1 MAEVILKPR
10 RAQPFFGGHPWLF
23 SGAIARVAGTANLG
37 DEVVVRSHEG
47 EFVARGLFN
56 SNSQIQVRIYCR
68 EDAPLDADFWQS
80 RIRAAVS
87 LRRDQLGLCGAGQAC
102 RIVFSEADG
111 LSGLIVDR
119 FDEWLLVQFGSAA
132 LATRQPMI
140 LEALRNELEP
150 RGIWLRTEKGLREAE
165 GWEPTDGLAWGVP
178 PPRPILIT
186 ENELV
191 YAVDV
196 VEGQKT
202 GFYCDQRD
210 NRLAA
215 SRYLAGRRV
224 LDVCCYS
231 GGFTLNALRHG
242 QAREVTAVDVSAP
255 ALELAQSNIERN
267 GFAGRVTFEK
277 SDAFKSLERRVAA
290 GESWDAVILDPPKLT
305 RHGRGVPEA
314 LRGYHSLNRMAVELL
329 PPGGVLVTCS
339 CTGHVA
345 RPQFREML
353 ADVARSTRRE
363 LQILEDRGAAPDH
376 PTNVRCPE
384 TEYLK
389 CCVCVVT

>member
-1 MAEVILKPR
+1 MILKPR

-23 SGAIARVAGTANLG
+23 SGAIARVIDAANPG

-56 SNSQIQVRIYCR
+56 PNSQIQVRLYR
-68 EDAPLDADFWQS
+68 RDEGPLDAEFWRS
-80 RIRAAVS
+80 RIRTAVA
-87 LRRDQLGLCGAGQAC
+87 LRRDQLHLCGPNQAC
-102 RIVFSEADG
+102 RVIFSEADG
-111 LSGLIVDR
+111 LSGLVVDR
-119 FDEWLLVQFGSAA
+119 FDDWLLVQFGSAA
-132 LATRQPMI
+132 LATRQAD
-140 LEALRNELEP
+140 LLAALREELQP
-150 RGIWLRTEKGLREAE
+150 KGIWLRTEKGLREAE
-165 GWEPTDGLAWGVP
+165 GWEPDDGLAWGEP
-178 PPRPILIT
+178 PPRPIIIS
-186 ENELV
+186 ENELE

-210 NRLAA
+210 NRRAVV
-215 SRYLAGRRV
+215 RYLAGRRL

-231 GGFTLNALRHG
+231 GGFTLNALKHG
-242 QAREVTAVDVSAP
+242 GVTQVTAVDVSAS
-255 ALELAQSNIERN
+255 ALELAKANIERN
-267 GFAGRVTFEK
+267 GFADRVEFEK

-290 GESWDAVILDPPKLT
+290 GEKWDAVVLDPPKLT

-314 LRGYHSLNRMAVELL
+314 LRGYHSLNRMAVDLL
-329 PPGGVLVTCS
+329 PPGGILVTCS
-339 CTGHVA
+339 CTGHVSRA
-345 RPQFREML
+345 QFHETL
-353 ADVARSTRRE
+353 ADVARSTGRE